1 MKSSIWKICD
11 EVCVKKKSR
20 GGTIGLRGGEKMSR
34 RKQYD
39 KRKWHIKKMCENQS
53 EENKA
58 KHKNIKELA
67 KKVVANSMRKE
78 AEKELTKLNEKPN
91 NVFTLVKFMKKDGKD
106 IEGRRCMRGKDGKLD
121 LREEDTKRI

>member
-1 MKSSIWKICD
+1 MKYVERRK
-11 EVCVKKKSR
+11 V
-20 GGTIGLRGGEKMSR
+20 GGTIGLRGGGKMRR
-34 RKQYD
+34 RKQYL

-58 KHKNIKELA
+58 KHKNMKDLA

-78 AEKELTKLNEKPN
+78 AEIELTKLNEKPN

-106 IEGRRCMRGKDGKLD
+106 IEGRRCMR
-121 LREEDTKRI
+121 